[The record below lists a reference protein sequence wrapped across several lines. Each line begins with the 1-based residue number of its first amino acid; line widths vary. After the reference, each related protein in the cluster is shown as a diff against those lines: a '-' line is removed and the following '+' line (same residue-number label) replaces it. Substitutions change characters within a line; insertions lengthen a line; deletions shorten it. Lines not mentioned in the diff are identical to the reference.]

1 MLIERL
7 YAAAAVAVTTA
18 SAATIPSKA
27 DPGIISK
34 DSTTTTS
41 LNVLFGNVTNLIA
54 LVAGMIAFIYLVYSG
69 ILYLT
74 AAGNPDSAKKG
85 QQGIINAIIG
95 IIIIVAAWAIIGAV
109 SGTTSTNLA
118 V

>member
-18 SAATIPSKA
+18 SAAVPSKDA
-27 DPGIISK
+27 PGITSK

-95 IIIIVAAWAIIGAV
+95 IIIIVAARAIIGAV

>member
-1 MLIERL
+1 MMNLVNL
-7 YAAAAVAVTTA
+7 AQAAVVL
-18 SAATIPSKA
+18 KNLE
-27 DPGIISK
+27 SK
-34 DSTTTTS
+34 DSTTSNITT
-41 LNVLFGNVTNLIA
+41 LFGSVTNLIA

-109 SGTTSTNLA
+109 SGTTQTNLA

>member
-1 MLIERL
+1 MNLVNL
-7 YAAAAVAVTTA
+7 AQAAVVL
-18 SAATIPSKA
+18 KNLE
-27 DPGIISK
+27 SK
-34 DSTTTTS
+34 DSTTSNITT
-41 LNVLFGNVTNLIA
+41 LFGSVTNLIA

-109 SGTTSTNLA
+109 SGTTQTNLA

>member
-1 MLIERL
+1 MNLPIETV
-7 YAAAAVAVTTA
+7 AAATGTTA
-18 SAATIPSKA
+18 ANSLVSKNLDTSITINNLFTNATSI
-27 DPGIISK
+27 
-34 DSTTTTS
+34 
-41 LNVLFGNVTNLIA
+41 IA

-95 IIIIVAAWAIIGAV
+95 IIIIVAAWAIIGAIR
-109 SGTTSTNLA
+109 GTSETL